1 VRPKADSDLPAI
13 VRTINDVSEINKGTA
28 CFVAATPF
36 AVSSLLK
43 QNQRYHTATFA
54 DLLVLDEAS
63 QMNLAEACMAAIALH
78 QHGRLIVVGDHRQ
91 MPPIVQ
97 HEWQNERQ
105 RTFQAYRVYASL
117 FETLLHLDPPPP
129 VIRLAESFR
138 LHRDLADFLRRA
150 IYEQDGIHYFS
161 RRVTRLDPGKIDDP
175 FVAAALDPQ
184 HPLIVIVHEEAQ
196 SQDINPFEIS
206 LIRPI
211 IETLVMQLNLNPGS
225 GVGVVVPHRA
235 QRLALRD
242 QLPSLMK
249 ELLIEHEG
257 ATVDT
262 VERFQGDERDV
273 IIVSATESDPNYLR
287 TTSGFLL
294 DPRRLNV
301 ALSRARHKLILIA
314 ARTVF
319 QLFATDEEV
328 FQHAQLWKRLLRDT
342 CRVRLWS
349 GKRDG
354 IAVEVWGNTEQ
365 RA

>member
-1 VRPKADSDLPAI
+1 
-13 VRTINDVSEINKGTA
+13 
-28 CFVAATPF
+28 
-36 AVSSLLK
+36 
-43 QNQRYHTATFA
+43 
-54 DLLVLDEAS
+54 
-63 QMNLAEACMAAIALH
+63 
-78 QHGRLIVVGDHRQ
+78 
-91 MPPIVQ
+91 
-97 HEWQNERQ
+97 
-105 RTFQAYRVYASL
+105 
-117 FETLLHLDPPPP
+117 
-129 VIRLAESFR
+129 
-138 LHRDLADFLRRA
+138 
-150 IYEQDGIHYFS
+150 
-161 RRVTRLDPGKIDDP
+161 
-175 FVAAALDPQ
+175 
-184 HPLIVIVHEEAQ
+184 
-196 SQDINPFEIS
+196 
-206 LIRPI
+206 
-211 IETLVMQLNLNPGS
+211 
-225 GVGVVVPHRA
+225 
-235 QRLALRD
+235 
-242 QLPSLMK
+242 MK